1 MLRSAL
7 RTVIML
13 VEHALH
19 KVLPVRSHIVHII
32 LVAGIGIR
40 GLRAGINLI
49 REREHTLLYGK
60 QTLVV
65 DTSVN
70 GIPGTF
76 TVTIG
81 DIAVQFVGSTGEG
94 GQRIGLPVALVLAA
108 PKPEGH
114 GYQPQCVDFIAGFHT
129 A

>member
-1 MLRSAL
+1 MYGTFPL
-7 RTVIML
+7 
-13 VEHALH
+13 
-19 KVLPVRSHIVHII
+19 
-32 LVAGIGIR
+32 IGIR

-65 DTSVN
+65 DTAVN

-81 DIAVQFVGSTGEG
+81 DIAVQFVGSTGKG

-108 PKPEGH
+108 LKPEGH

-129 A
+129 T